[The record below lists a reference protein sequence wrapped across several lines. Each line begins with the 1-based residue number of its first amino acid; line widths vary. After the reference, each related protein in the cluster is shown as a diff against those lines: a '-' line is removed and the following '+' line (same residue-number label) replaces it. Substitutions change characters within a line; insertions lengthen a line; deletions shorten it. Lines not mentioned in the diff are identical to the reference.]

1 MFYRLK
7 TIENLIVICA
17 MCLSLLFYIT
27 SCDKLPDETIVNELP
42 AYYTESGYLDGRVDE
57 VVSAM
62 EQMEECESF
71 FWISDIHWEP
81 DLNGRHSPAIIRY
94 LADRIGIDKILN
106 GGDTG
111 NSSVI
116 CTNAINRLRDAIGSD
131 MVYSV
136 NGNHEINDASRYE
149 KPFIRV
155 HKALRGHCR
164 DIVYGDKNKSY
175 FYFDRED
182 SKVRYIGL
190 STYGFFTNNEYESAY
205 TEEQLQ
211 WFKDIALDVAEGW
224 TIVIFTHSLYHVT
237 LPSNELTAIS
247 QSFVDV
253 IDHYQGK
260 GKIACV
266 LMGHSH
272 VDRVHIGKT
281 GIPYILSQ
289 CDRTEPYRGDINVER
304 VPGTASENHFE
315 VVLIDK
321 VKQEVRLYAIGSDA
335 RDGVDNE
342 PGEIVDVRILKY
354 GE

>member
-1 MFYRLK
+1 MKQLK
-7 TIENLIVICA
+7 SLYFIV
-17 MCLSLLFYIT
+17 LFIYIVVA
-27 SCDKLPDETIVNELP
+27 CDKQPDESIVQKLP
-42 AYYTESGYLDGRVDE
+42 LYYEEYLDRKASEIITTIDL
-57 VVSAM
+57 
-62 EQMEECESF
+62 MEECEAF
-71 FWISDIHWEP
+71 FWITDIHWEP
-81 DLNGRHSPAIIRY
+81 DLNARRSPSMIRY
-94 LADRIGIDKILN
+94 LANKTGIDKIMN

-116 CTNAINRLRDAIGSD
+116 CSNAIDRLREAIGSNR
-131 MVYSV
+131 VYTV
-136 NGNHEINDASRYE
+136 NGNHETNDASRYE
-149 KPFIRV
+149 RPFERV
-155 HKALRGHCR
+155 HRALRGHCS

-175 FYFDRED
+175 FYFED
-182 SKVRYIGL
+182 TGSKVRYIGL
-190 STYGFFTNNEYESAY
+190 STYGLFIDNKYEDAY
-205 TEEQLQ
+205 TDEQLQ
-211 WFKDIALDVAEGW
+211 WFNQTALNVAEGW
-224 TIVIFTHSLYHVT
+224 TLVIFTHALYAVSSQT
-237 LPSNELTAIS
+237 NQMYVIS
-247 QSFVDV
+247 QNFVDA
-253 IDHYQGK
+253 IDNYQGR

-266 LMGHSH
+266 LIGHSH

-304 VPGTASENHFE
+304 LPGTTSENHFE